1 MGENDV
7 WTIKAALDWTVG
19 YLARKGDENPRL
31 SAEWLLA
38 EACGMRR
45 IELYVNFE
53 RPLSTDERDVLR
65 GYVSRR
71 GKGEPLQYITGEVA
85 FRHIAVKVRKGV
97 LIPRPETEVL
107 VSEALALLPAPERAC
122 ALDSRITEEEAAALA
137 ACALVVRTAAPRE
150 NPPVPPNAFPTAPVP
165 SNPIAIGSTAP
176 SDATALPVSSGA
188 FENVS
193 HETLGD
199 APADFSVGTPSKNV
213 SRETF
218 VPLSCDITT
227 SVSRETFSYSARKT
241 VADSV
246 GGSGELGNV
255 SCETQDAAPS
265 SFSVDSPDENVSC
278 ETFSNDRLEEDAVGE
293 KDRLRKERL
302 LVADICTGSG
312 CIACSIAYE
321 HPLARVIATDIAPE
335 AVALAR
341 ENVSALELT
350 RRVRVLEGDLGAC
363 VPQELMGTFDLVVS
377 NPPYV
382 PTAQLA
388 EIPREV
394 TDFEPA
400 GALDGGS
407 DGLDVFR
414 RLLAWCTR
422 ALKPGGAFAIELHET
437 CLNAAAAFA
446 EEAGFANVRIT
457 RDLAGRPRVLSGKRR

>member
-150 NPPVPPNAFPTAPVP
+150 NPPASAAPRENPPASATPRENPPVPPNAFPTAPVP
-165 SNPIAIGSTAP
+165 SNPIAIGSVAP
-176 SDATALPVSSGA
+176 SGATALPISSGA

-193 HETLGD
+193 
-199 APADFSVGTPSKNV
+199 
-213 SRETF
+213 R
-218 VPLSCDITT
+218 
-227 SVSRETFSYSARKT
+227 
-241 VADSV
+241 
-246 GGSGELGNV
+246 
-255 SCETQDAAPS
+255 
-265 SFSVDSPDENVSC
+265 

-293 KDRLRKERL
+293 KDRLRKERLQKRRL

-321 HPLARVIATDIAPE
+321 HPLAHVIATDIAPE

-341 ENVSALELT
+341 ENVSALGLT
-350 RRVRVLEGDLGAC
+350 GRVRVLEGDLGAC
-363 VPQELMGTFDLVVS
+363 VPQELMGAFDLVVS

-394 TDFEPA
+394 ADFEPA

>member
-165 SNPIAIGSTAP
+165 SNPIAIGSVASSGATAP
-176 SDATALPVSSGA
+176 PISSGA

-193 HETLGD
+193 RETLGD
-199 APADFSVGTPSKNV
+199 APVDFSVGTPSKNV
-213 SRETF
+213 SREAF
-218 VPLSCDITT
+218 VPLSCDIAT
-227 SVSRETFSYSARKT
+227 SVSRET
-241 VADSV
+241 
-246 GGSGELGNV
+246 L
-255 SCETQDAAPS
+255 
-265 SFSVDSPDENVSC
+265 
-278 ETFSNDRLEEDAVGE
+278 SNDRLEEDAAGE
-293 KDRLRKERL
+293 KDRLWKERLQKGRL

-341 ENVSALELT
+341 ENVSALGLT

-446 EEAGFANVRIT
+446 KEAGFANVRIT